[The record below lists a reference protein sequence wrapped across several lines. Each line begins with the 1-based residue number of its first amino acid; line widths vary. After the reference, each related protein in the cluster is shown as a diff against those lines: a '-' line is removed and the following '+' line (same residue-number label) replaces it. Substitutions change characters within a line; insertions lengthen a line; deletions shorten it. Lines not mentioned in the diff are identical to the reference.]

1 MNLNGPVNYVR
12 MKNKDKEI
20 YIFSDI
26 HNNPSRQTK
35 CDMSTLNHDFDNY
48 LKVFLDKTKETIDF
62 FLEIEDIK
70 NKNYSSDQM
79 YILNIRKLFQSLKYG
94 ESKYSNVRFH
104 FTDIRDASNFFQN
117 YNISN
122 LRDNLYNYGNITS
135 FLDGIN
141 NDMIFFKELLIITT
155 FILKQPNYPTSELKE
170 IKITELN
177 EYLMKILNKILNE
190 KTYNSKHVCDIIRK
204 YFREKIFFLLSVI
217 CGNIFK
223 IYDASCKIEK
233 EYFDEKK
240 TNYNKILEYK
250 IEHNI
255 SFKSINVSNYPKKYI
270 NNTKDTII
278 ELEEIINL
286 IDDLHFKIM
295 DLYFLRRFLDKD
307 YIKKGIM
314 YCGNRHFVHYIS
326 FLVKYFD
333 FEILECDKF
342 YIVSNIKELEK
353 KLKTEDF
360 EYCYDYFTPDNYNQ
374 CIHLKKDLFT

>member
-240 TNYNKILEYK
+240 QIIT
-250 IEHNI
+250 
-255 SFKSINVSNYPKKYI
+255 KY
-270 NNTKDTII
+270 
-278 ELEEIINL
+278 L
-286 IDDLHFKIM
+286 
-295 DLYFLRRFLDKD
+295 
-307 YIKKGIM
+307 
-314 YCGNRHFVHYIS
+314 
-326 FLVKYFD
+326 
-333 FEILECDKF
+333 
-342 YIVSNIKELEK
+342 NIK
-353 KLKTEDF
+353 
-360 EYCYDYFTPDNYNQ
+360 
-374 CIHLKKDLFT
+374 